1 MQTIILI
8 THILGVVLSLYLYRV
23 SRRWKYFALM
33 LLLSNIIGVV
43 FYIYSIALLPNRH
56 DLSLYRSFAQAL
68 LAFIITVGLI
78 AEGKDA

>member
-33 LLLSNIIGVV
+33 LLLSNVIGVV
-43 FYIYSIALLPNRH
+43 FYIYSILQLPNRH

-68 LAFIITVGLI
+68 LAFIITIGLI
-78 AEGKDA
+78 VEGRDA

>member
-1 MQTIILI
+1 MQAIILI
-8 THILGVVLSLYLYRV
+8 THILGAVLSLYLYRV

-56 DLSLYRSFAQAL
+56 DLSLYRSLAQAVL
-68 LAFIITVGLI
+68 LFVFALGLLM
-78 AEGKDA
+78 EGRDA